1 MPNPTGDQLSLTF
14 MGVPGSPYTR
24 KMLAVLRYRQI
35 PYKLILAGSG
45 RFPEGYPRPKV
56 QLLPTFFLPNPEGE
70 MEAVVDSTPLIRRF
84 ETEFQGRAVIPGDPA
99 MAFLDYLLEDYAD
112 EWLTKAMFHYRWHY
126 QADIDRAAAILPR
139 WTLEPQAEEVAL
151 AMGKVFAERQI
162 SRLHVVGSSPE
173 TAPIIEASYER
184 YLAVMRAHL
193 ETTPFLLGARPG
205 SGDFAAYGQLTQLAK
220 FDPTPMELTF
230 DKAPVVFAWTDM
242 VDDLSGMEPEEA
254 DWTARTEVPD
264 TLRAILSEIGT
275 YYVPALLANAQAL
288 MSGADKVETEIDGAR
303 WTQLPFAYQGKC
315 LQSLRAERDKLSD
328 ADRKLVDDVL
338 AGTGCEKLFD

>member
-1 MPNPTGDQLSLTF
+1 MTNQATAPSPLAL

-24 KMLAVLRYRQI
+24 KMLAVLRYRRI

-56 QLLPTFFLPNPEGE
+56 QLLPTFFLPNAAGD

-84 ETEFQGRAVIPGDPA
+84 EAEFSGRAVIPNDPA
-99 MAFLDYLLEDYAD
+99 LAFLDYLLEDYAD

-126 QADIDRAAAILPR
+126 QADIERAGSILPR
-139 WTLEPQAEEVAL
+139 WTLDPQAEDVAVQ
-151 AMGKVFAERQI
+151 MGKVFAERQI

-193 ETTPFLLGARPG
+193 ETSAFLLGARPG

-220 FDPTPMELTF
+220 FDPTPMALTF
-230 DKAPVVFAWTDM
+230 EKAPVVFAWTDM
-242 VDDLSGMEPEEA
+242 VDDLSGMEPADA
-254 DWTARTEVPD
+254 DWTDRTAIPD
-264 TLRAILSEIGT
+264 TVRAIFREIGT
-275 YYVPALLANAQAL
+275 YYVPALRANAEAL

-303 WTQLPFAYQGKC
+303 WIQQPFPYQGKC
-315 LQSLRAERDKLSD
+315 LQWIRAEHDKLSD
-328 ADRKLVDDVL
+328 ADRKVVDDVL
-338 AGTGCEKLFD
+338 AGTGCEKLFA

>member
-1 MPNPTGDQLSLTF
+1 MPHQTSKQLPLTL

-56 QLLPTFFLPNPEGE
+56 QLLPTFFLPNAEGE
-70 MEAVVDSTPLIRRF
+70 LEAVVDSTPLIRRF
-84 ETEFQGRAVIPGDPA
+84 ETEFQGRAVIPNDPA
-99 MAFLDYLLEDYAD
+99 IAFLDYLLEDYAD

-126 QADIDRAAAILPR
+126 QADIERAGSILPR
-139 WTLEPQAEEVAL
+139 WTLEPQAEDL
-151 AMGKVFAERQI
+151 AVKMGKVFAERQI
-162 SRLHVVGSSPE
+162 SRLHVVGSSPA

-242 VDDLSGMEPEEA
+242 VDDLSGMEPETS
-254 DWTARTEVPD
+254 DWTARTDVPD
-264 TLRAILSEIGT
+264 TLRAIFSEIGT

-288 MSGADKVETEIDGAR
+288 MAGADKVETEIDGAR
-303 WTQLPFAYQGKC
+303 WTQQPFAYQGKC
-315 LQSLRAERDKLSD
+315 LQWLRAERDKLSD
-328 ADRKLVDDVL
+328 GDRKFVDDVL